1 MNTPEFIEK
10 WLVGYESLEQ
20 KAEFEIEMKADLA
33 SLNRQ
38 GCRWTD
44 DLVVDLLLGLV
55 ATRNNAKNIIYEFK
69 NDNRYSKFFDES
81 IEPCATSSEKEF
93 KEECERLAGLVKF
106 WQEKYYEL
114 NPPHKNP
121 KIDNL

>member
-1 MNTPEFIEK
+1 MENN
-10 WLVGYESLEQ
+10 
-20 KAEFEIEMKADLA
+20 
-33 SLNRQ
+33 NRQ
-38 GCRWTD
+38 GCRWVKCSD
-44 DLVVDLLLGLV
+44 RLPEDSGWYCI
-55 ATRNNAKNIIYEFK
+55 KNF
-69 NDNRYSKFFDES
+69 SPSGWVWFDAERKSFIHHNEPQILHGNVLWLSES
-81 IEPCATSSEKEF
+81 IEPCATSSENGF